1 MVSFDVATR
10 SPTEM
15 VDVTE
20 RVQAAVKASGVE
32 NGLCLVF
39 VPHTTAGLTV
49 QENSDPNVQRDLLA
63 ALAHAAPEALPGG
76 YRHAEGNGPAHVK
89 TSLVGNSTTILIDGG
104 ELVLGVWQGV
114 YLCEFNGPRTR
125 RVIVKAIRG

>member
-1 MVSFDVATR
+1 MVSFDVTTR

-15 VDVTE
+15 VDVTD
-20 RVQAAVKASGVE
+20 RVQAAVRTSGVE
-32 NGLCLVF
+32 NGICLVF

-49 QENSDPNVQRDLLA
+49 QENSDPDVQKDLLA
-63 ALAHAAPEALPGG
+63 ALAHAAQEGLPSG

-104 ELVLGVWQGV
+104 ELVLGVWQGI
-114 YLCEFNGPRTR
+114 YLCEFDGPRTR
-125 RVIVKAIRG
+125 RVLVKAIRG